1 MTKTEFDIWKE
12 PNCIHIS
19 IKNCV
24 WATVAP
30 MCCIHR
36 TGRHVN
42 TNISCPRRGVEMQI
56 KSGSARLQPWSAG
69 ERGGLATA
77 PAVSPGAELK
87 MSEIRHTC
95 QQRRWRSWSHG
106 PTRPSQTSCPS
117 GYVIRSLAPL
127 PPTPHLLVT
136 PRSARRH
143 FFFPPR
149 GLNYIQTR
157 VRRLN
162 EWKWSSGR
170 TCRPDD
176 SLI

>member
-1 MTKTEFDIWKE
+1 
-12 PNCIHIS
+12 
-19 IKNCV
+19 
-24 WATVAP
+24 

-36 TGRHVN
+36 TARHVN

-56 KSGSARLQPWSAG
+56 KSGSTRLQPWSAG
-69 ERGGLATA
+69 ERGGSATA

-127 PPTPHLLVT
+127 PPTPHLLAT

-143 FFFPPR
+143 FFFLPLR
-149 GLNYIQTR
+149 AQLHSTR

-162 EWKWSSGR
+162 ERKRSSGR